1 MSHLSQSKYRKRV
14 KKDASDQFFLYVA
27 FHSAWTAVMSLF
39 DD

>member
-1 MSHLSQSKYRKRV
+1 MGQSAYRKRM

-27 FHSAWTAVMSLF
+27 FHSAWTAFINFF